1 MLWYLLIIKFHHWNY
16 IIQNIKKKN
25 FYSCYYLMIKNS
37 DGIIIVTIAKVIVIE
52 IIFIM
57 TIYFFFY
64 PTISEIKPFFSSS
77 EIITTNYIKTQW

>member
-1 MLWYLLIIKFHHWNY
+1 
-16 IIQNIKKKN
+16 
-25 FYSCYYLMIKNS
+25 MIKNS

-77 EIITTNYIKTQW
+77 EIITTNYIKTQ